1 MKAFLIFHPP
11 KYGGKILNSEQIQES
26 IRERGIKFGIRNE
39 VLNLLS
45 EEPEYGK
52 KILIAE
58 GESPVPGKNGDIR
71 FIHSSSSS
79 QFRRR

>member
-52 KILIAE
+52 K
-58 GESPVPGKNGDIR
+58 
-71 FIHSSSSS
+71 F
-79 QFRRR
+79 